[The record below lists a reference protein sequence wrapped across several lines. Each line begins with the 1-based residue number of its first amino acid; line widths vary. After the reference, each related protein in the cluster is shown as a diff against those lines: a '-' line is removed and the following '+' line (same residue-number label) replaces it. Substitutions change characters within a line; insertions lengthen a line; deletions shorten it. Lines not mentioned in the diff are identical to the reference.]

1 MCGGI
6 CGPTDNVPKDYSVS
20 KKSIKQRKVPYEDY
34 RGTVIASYR
43 TARSHVELYKSKT
56 TGGYVVTWGSALSSG
71 AATYTDKTYALN
83 EYNRKVPENA

>member
-6 CGPTDNVPKDYSVS
+6 CGPTNNVSKDYSVS
-20 KKSIKQRKVPYEDY
+20 KKPAKQRKVPYKDY

-43 TARSHVELYKSKT
+43 TARSYVELYKSKSS
-56 TGGYVVTWGSALSSG
+56 GEYVVTWGSVLSSG

-83 EYNRKVPENA
+83 EYNRKVPNND